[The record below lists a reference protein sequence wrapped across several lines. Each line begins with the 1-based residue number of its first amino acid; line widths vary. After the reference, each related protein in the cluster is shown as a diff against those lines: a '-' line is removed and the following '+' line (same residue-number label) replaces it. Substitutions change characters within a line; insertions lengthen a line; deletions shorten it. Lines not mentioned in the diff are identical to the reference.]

1 VRAVSPRPRLDQSQ
15 QDALLDATVRVIA
28 RRGAERTR
36 MLDVAKEVGR
46 STGTLQHYF
55 GSRDELLAA
64 AFLRVNDEAA
74 AAARALAETEP
85 EPWPRLQALLGS
97 VLGPESGWHAE
108 WALWLEFWAACA
120 RDPELRAR
128 TAGVYDVWRA
138 LLRQTVDDGV
148 AAGAF
153 SPSSPPDAIVT
164 TLLAALDGIALHGL
178 LGIGGVDRDAAH
190 RLVTR
195 LAADALGVAGA
206 PRT

>member
-36 MLDVAKEVGR
+36 MADVAREVGR

-74 AAARALAETEP
+74 ATARALADATTD
-85 EPWPRLQALLGS
+85 PWERLVALLGS
-97 VLGPESGWHAE
+97 VLGPEAGWHAE

-138 LLRQTVDDGV
+138 LLAETIADGV
-148 AAGAF
+148 AAGTF
-153 SPSSPPDAIVT
+153 SPTSPPGEIVT

-178 LGIGGVDRDAAH
+178 LGIGGLDREAAH
-190 RLVTR
+190 RLVSR
-195 LAADALGVAGA
+195 LAADALGVA
-206 PRT
+206 